1 MGPRSG
7 LLFCLVFLAS
17 PTDAAEWVR
26 VDTPNLIVFGPG
38 EKRTREVTAE
48 FERFREAISQI
59 LPSGAI
65 ASAVPTIVVVFEN
78 DVAFNPYRPLFNG
91 KPVKLGGFFTGTESE
106 NMIALSSG
114 NRDDSLRLIF
124 HEYTHLITDSA
135 ARGLPPWVSEG
146 LSEFYSTFEIRPD
159 GKQAALGRPVPG
171 HMELLD
177 STSQWLTL
185 DQLLT
190 VTRDSPLYNE
200 GERRSLFYAQS
211 WALVHMFMTGEP
223 NRSKQLSE
231 YVQLTGG
238 GMTPLDA
245 WRRVFGDLDLLKD
258 LRSYVRQFSVRGY
271 LYKFPEGIG
280 TLKAEAIKPKPTD
293 VEAVLSLLLRYRD
306 DAEVEPRLVR
316 AANAAPA
323 SMLARALLGHRHL
336 SADKDQ
342 EGLRLLMEAAADTS
356 DWLAQYYIASGI
368 AWETSNPSNEA
379 AAVARAAVDR
389 VIAVRPQL
397 AHGYALKARL
407 VGGADGVSLARKA
420 RTLAPGRENYVFL
433 EAHLRTDLRDFPNAR
448 ATLAPLLTPAYPP
461 DVRERA
467 RSLMGQIVR
476 MEEFHSK
483 RGGPPSAPRADP
495 AEASAPPPA
504 GTQFVFRE
512 LKAGEQRIE
521 GTLERIDCVGN
532 GPVTL
537 VVRSGTDVKRF
548 TALQF
553 SDIDF
558 FTYREQQSG
567 SVSCGNRKPPEA
579 VYVTWRALSTP
590 ATGVTGRPVAVEF
603 LPDKR

>member
-1 MGPRSG
+1 MGPRAA
-7 LLFCLVFLAS
+7 LFFCLLALS
-17 PTDAAEWVR
+17 SRLDAAVWIR

-407 VGGADGVSLARKA
+407 VGGTDGVSLARKA